1 MSKPNIIKFH
11 RKFEKPI
18 IDGVKTSTIR
28 MNFDG
33 TSGDIFE
40 CFIKKYNIESIGK
53 LRIKHV
59 QRIRFDE
66 INNEKAHTEGY
77 LHEDLV
83 KDELKNFYSNLN
95 LSRSSLLYYI
105 TFEYI
110 DTKPLKVATTT
121 NCRTFTGGKK

>member
-1 MSKPNIIKFH
+1 MSNPNTIRFH
-11 RKFEKPI
+11 RKFKKPI
-18 IDGVKTSTIR
+18 VDGVKTSTIR

-40 CFIKKYNIESIGK
+40 CFISGHTGLKFGNI
-53 LRIKHV
+53 RIKHV

-83 KDELKNFYSNLN
+83 KYELKNFYPD
-95 LSRSSLLYYI
+95 LSGSSLLYYI

-110 DTKPLKVATTT
+110 DTKPLKVANTT